1 MRKHHSQLTV
11 IAAACVALAL
21 SACGGGGGGGTTAS
35 GSTSTVL
42 STSTVSGTVTGFG
55 SVIVDGV
62 RIDDS
67 TVTATV
73 ETENDSTQTAEVEI
87 GQHVEVE
94 HDSNNVAKA
103 IRISSELE
111 GTVTAVDAGAGTLA
125 VLGQTATV
133 NADATLGPVTVFKA
147 PYTGLAD
154 IAVND
159 VVKVHGLVKV
169 DAAGKSSIQA
179 TRVEKKISSNANRVR
194 GIVASLSTTAKTF
207 RVGDLVVSYAN
218 ARITP
223 ASRSLKDGDE
233 VSLWIPLN
241 ATYTGTA
248 INASKVKIRTLEG
261 VSQDREAKVGGAVSD
276 LDATAKTFTLDGVT
290 VDASQARFVPAN
302 KAFADLRDG
311 TYVRVQGTTL
321 ADGSLKAATITLRAM
336 EKGSGRE
343 VELHGTIL
351 NYQSNANFTLRGV
364 QIDASTATISCT
376 GTTALG
382 NNVQV
387 EVEGRLT
394 ATGTVVAKEVKCESA
409 QDGQSVVE
417 REGTAGTVD
426 ATAKTFVITTENG
439 TVNAKWS
446 ATTLFV
452 DVTSETLSGKKV
464 EVEGVMSSGVL
475 VATKVKLDS

>member
-11 IAAACVALAL
+11 IAAACAALVL

-194 GIVASLSTTAKTF
+194 GIVASL
-207 RVGDLVVSYAN
+207 
-218 ARITP
+218 
-223 ASRSLKDGDE
+223 
-233 VSLWIPLN
+233 
-241 ATYTGTA
+241 
-248 INASKVKIRTLEG
+248 
-261 VSQDREAKVGGAVSD
+261 
-276 LDATAKTFTLDGVT
+276 
-290 VDASQARFVPAN
+290 
-302 KAFADLRDG
+302 
-311 TYVRVQGTTL
+311 
-321 ADGSLKAATITLRAM
+321 
-336 EKGSGRE
+336 
-343 VELHGTIL
+343 
-351 NYQSNANFTLRGV
+351 
-364 QIDASTATISCT
+364 
-376 GTTALG
+376 
-382 NNVQV
+382 
-387 EVEGRLT
+387 
-394 ATGTVVAKEVKCESA
+394 
-409 QDGQSVVE
+409 
-417 REGTAGTVD
+417 
-426 ATAKTFVITTENG
+426 
-439 TVNAKWS
+439 
-446 ATTLFV
+446 
-452 DVTSETLSGKKV
+452 
-464 EVEGVMSSGVL
+464 
-475 VATKVKLDS
+475 